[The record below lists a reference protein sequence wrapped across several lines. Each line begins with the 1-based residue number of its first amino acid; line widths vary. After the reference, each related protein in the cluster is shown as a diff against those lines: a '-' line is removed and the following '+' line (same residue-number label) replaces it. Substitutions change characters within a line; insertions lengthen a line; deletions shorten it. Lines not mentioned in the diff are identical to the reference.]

1 MSATHS
7 SPRCSSC
14 HRDTVVR
21 PSAAWKLALVGAYVI
36 FSAMVFGASLL
47 GPTIMA
53 ALPLLFG
60 AGLGLL
66 PWLHDRAGAP
76 AVCTACGK
84 LQPGEAGETVEAGEA
99 VEHAHDHAHAP
110 ALAA

>member
-1 MSATHS
+1 MPRSTH
-7 SPRCSSC
+7 RCSSC

-21 PSAAWKLALVGAYVI
+21 PSAAWKLALVGAYVV

-66 PWLHDRAGAP
+66 PYLHDRAGAP
-76 AVCTACGK
+76 AECTACGK
-84 LQPGEAGETVEAGEA
+84 LQPSEADQA
-99 VEHAHDHAHAP
+99 VEHEHEHAHMLETAR
-110 ALAA
+110 AA